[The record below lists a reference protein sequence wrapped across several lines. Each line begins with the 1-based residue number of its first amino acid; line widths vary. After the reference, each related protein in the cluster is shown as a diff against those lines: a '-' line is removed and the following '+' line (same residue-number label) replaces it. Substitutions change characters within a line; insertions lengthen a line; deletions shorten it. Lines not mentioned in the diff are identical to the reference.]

1 MARPTLSA
9 TEAASLPLGLLDY
22 LAELEGR
29 LAALEAENARL
40 REQLAAA
47 MAKGQQ
53 HSGTSSRPPSS
64 DPPDAP
70 QRPGRGP
77 TGRGRGGQ
85 RGHEGHQRAV
95 LSSDQVDAV
104 VVHRP
109 AVCPGCQT
117 PLPPD
122 LPAVGAATRHQVWDI
137 PEVVHAEVVEH
148 Q

>member
-47 MAKGQQ
+47 TAHGPP

-64 DPPDAP
+64 DPPNAP
-70 QRPGRGP
+70 KRPGRGP
-77 TGRGRGGQ
+77 TGRPRGGQ
-85 RGHEGHQRAV
+85 RGHAGHQRA
-95 LSSDQVDAV
+95 LLPTDQVEAV

-109 AVCPGCQT
+109 AACPGCQT
-117 PLPPD
+117 PLSPE
-122 LPAVGAATRHQVWDI
+122 LP
-137 PEVVHAEVVEH
+137 
-148 Q
+148 